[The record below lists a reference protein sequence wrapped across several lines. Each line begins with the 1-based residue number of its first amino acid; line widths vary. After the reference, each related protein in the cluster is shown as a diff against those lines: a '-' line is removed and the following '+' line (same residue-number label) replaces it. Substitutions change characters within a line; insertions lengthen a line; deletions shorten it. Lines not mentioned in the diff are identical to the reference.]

1 MAQQRYVKT
10 FSEFI
15 TEAAKWD
22 DTSKRR
28 IDSFFVS
35 FDKDEKYEVR
45 DFIQVA
51 LTTLKKYN
59 IEVDINELTDV
70 VWKCKDKIPHNNPR
84 KALFQC
90 VMAYYGVDITD

>member
-1 MAQQRYVKT
+1 MTHQRYVKT

-35 FDKDEKYEVR
+35 FDKDEQYEVR
-45 DFIQVA
+45 DFIQVV
-51 LTTLKKYN
+51 LTALKKYE

-70 VWKCKDKIPHNNPR
+70 VLKCKDKIPHNNPR
-84 KALFQC
+84 KALLQC
-90 VMAYYGVDITD
+90 VMAHYGIDITD